1 MVKWKFLLMVALYII
16 LGVIA
21 YFNFGFRHV
30 MVERFGG
37 KSTMNEM
44 TIKKLEESISN
55 TQTEVPQELHDSLPD
70 QEVNH

>member
-16 LGVIA
+16 LAVIA
-21 YFNFGFRHV
+21 YFNFGFRHL

-37 KSTMNEM
+37 NSKMNEM
-44 TIKKLEESISN
+44 TIKKLEENISN
-55 TQTEVPQELHDSLPD
+55 TQIEVPQELHDSLPD

>member
-1 MVKWKFLLMVALYII
+1 
-16 LGVIA
+16 
-21 YFNFGFRHV
+21 

-37 KSTMNEM
+37 NSKMNEM
-44 TIKKLEESISN
+44 TIKKLEENIYN

>member
-1 MVKWKFLLMVALYII
+1 MVALYII

-21 YFNFGFRHV
+21 FFNFGFHHL

-55 TQTEVPQELHDSLPD
+55 TQTEVPQELHDSLLD

>member
-21 YFNFGFRHV
+21 YFNFGFHHL

-37 KSTMNEM
+37 KSTMNEI
-44 TIKKLEESISN
+44 TIKKLEENIYN
-55 TQTEVPQELHDSLPD
+55 TQTEVPQEFHDSLPD
-70 QEVNH
+70 QEVNN

>member
-21 YFNFGFRHV
+21 FFNFGFHHL

-55 TQTEVPQELHDSLPD
+55 TQTEVPQELHDSLLD